1 MPEAPFTHSTP
12 IRSTSRPARTPI
24 GAGPTLDVWTVLLL
38 LTAGWLLHTF
48 HESLDATV
56 ARATNPFQAER
67 IDPRRASLAE
77 WTLIPGVGPG
87 LGRRLHE
94 AIPHRHAAGLVEVT
108 GIGPVTARNAARHL
122 RLVPSGDEEVSP

>member
-1 MPEAPFTHSTP
+1 M
-12 IRSTSRPARTPI
+12 
-24 GAGPTLDVWTVLLL
+24 VLVVLA
-38 LTAGWLLHTF
+38 AGWLLYVF
-48 HESLDATV
+48 QDSLDAIAT
-56 ARATNPFQAER
+56 RATTPFQAER

-94 AIPHRHAAGLVEVT
+94 AIPHRDAASLVEVT

-122 RLVPSGDEEVSP
+122 RLVPSDDEGISP